1 MAETRRLPDLPLWS
15 RWDREAL
22 QKQQKKIGV
31 RAFAR
36 GFFLQAYTDED
47 RMFRS
52 FAKCYSPGLKAKEV
66 IARGYKTF
74 VGLDPAGKKRKG
86 TAIVAI
92 ALEPG
97 TQRRI
102 PVDVRL
108 GAWTVPEMVR
118 ELLDMNRIHN
128 VAYVMV
134 ENNALQDHI
143 VDAIKTGTRG
153 QDSSL
158 WFRVEPF
165 HTGKNKSD
173 ETLGLPSLETEFENN
188 AWIIPSDE
196 FEPHEPGHT
205 CAWCQWRNQF
215 SNYPMWSDSDLV
227 MACWF
232 AREALSKWGGL
243 GGNGGG
249 GNLRNVSVR

>member
-1 MAETRRLPDLPLWS
+1 MAETRRLGSLPLWE
-15 RWDREAL
+15 RWNREAL
-22 QKQQKKIGV
+22 LKQQKIVGA

-52 FAKCYSPGLKAKEV
+52 FPKCYSPGLRAKDV
-66 IARGYKTF
+66 IARRYPTF
-74 VGLDPAGKKRKG
+74 IGLDPAGKKRKG

-108 GAWTVPEMVR
+108 GAWTVPEMIR

-143 VDAIKTGTRG
+143 VDAIKTGTKG
-153 QDSSL
+153 ADSSL

-165 HTGKNKSD
+165 NTGKNKSD
-173 ETLGLPSLETEFENN
+173 ETLGLPSLETEFFNG
-188 AWIIPSDE
+188 AWMIPSDE
-196 FEPHEPGHT
+196 FESHEPGHT
-205 CAWCQWRNQF
+205 CAWCSWRNQLV
-215 SNYPMWSDSDLV
+215 NYPMWSDTDFALST
-227 MACWF
+227 WF
-232 AREALSKWGGL
+232 AREALSRW
-243 GGNGGG
+243 
-249 GNLRNVSVR
+249 GNLGAGNTGSLRGLNER